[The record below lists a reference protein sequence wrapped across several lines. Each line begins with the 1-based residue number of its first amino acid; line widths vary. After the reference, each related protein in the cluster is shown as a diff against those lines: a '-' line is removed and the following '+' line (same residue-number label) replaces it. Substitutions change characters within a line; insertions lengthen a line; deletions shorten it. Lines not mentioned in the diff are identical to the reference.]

1 MKFSL
6 FYELQVTDP
15 TAETERNMFRDCLEQ
30 AVLADQ
36 LGYHCIWEV
45 EHHGLYEY
53 SHSSAPE
60 IFLSF
65 VAARTSRIRVG
76 HGCVL
81 LPYRY
86 NHPIRVAERIATLD
100 ILSNGRVNWGG
111 AKSVTRVEREAFEVD
126 CATIQEQWLEALEM
140 IPNMWKSEIY
150 SYSGRFFN
158 IPPIYVLPKPIQKP
172 HPPMFAA
179 CTRPEQAVS
188 IGKMGLGAL
197 NLAIYHE
204 ERLAEKIQAYR
215 KAIAQSTPIGGVAN
229 NHFACNASA
238 CVLKDDHM
246 ACRHGLRGASY
257 FTRSMMHY
265 SNGRPVGNTNVRRD
279 FLPEEHV
286 QHFRMTRNSPYSQ
299 LSSVIGDPEAA
310 RESVKRFADIGVDE
324 LILVMQT
331 GTTSHEITMESI
343 RTFAEE
349 VMPFFA

>member
-6 FYELQVTDP
+6 FYEIQLADSFLDSES
-15 TAETERNMFRDCLEQ
+15 ALFLNCLEQ

-36 LGYHCIWEV
+36 LGYHCVWEV
-45 EHHGLYEY
+45 EHHGLYQY

-100 ILSNGRVNWGG
+100 ILSNGRVSWGG

-126 CATIQEQWLEALEM
+126 SATIHQQWLEAMEM
-140 IPNMWKSEIY
+140 IPNMWNSGAY
-150 SYSGRFFN
+150 SYRGHFFN

-172 HPPMFAA
+172 HPPMFGA

-188 IGKMGLGAL
+188 VGAMGLGAL
-197 NLAIYHE
+197 NLGIYHE
-204 ERLAEKIQAYR
+204 ERLAEKVHAYR
-215 KAIAQSTPIGGVAN
+215 EAIAHSAPVGRGVN
-229 NHFACNASA
+229 NHFACTAAS
-238 CVLKDDHM
+238 CVLKDDYT
-246 ACRHGLRGASY
+246 ACRHGLRGSSY
-257 FTRSMMHY
+257 FTRAMMHY
-265 SNGRPVGNTNVRRD
+265 SQGRPIGNINVKRD
-279 FLPEEHV
+279 FPPDEHV
-286 QHFRMTRNSPYSQ
+286 RHFRNSRNTPYAQ

-310 RESVKRFADIGVDE
+310 RESVKRFADVGIDE
-324 LILVMQT
+324 LILVMQN
-331 GTTSHEITMESI
+331 GTTPHEITMQSI

-349 VMPFFA
+349 VMPFFV